1 MIYRDINAIRVR
13 LGFRFSHDR
22 IGRSHFGF
30 LLELISWLANFAFN
44 SLGRFTISSQEV
56 MDATYDWKNDQWTQL
71 PLGVQ
76 INRIAIIRKSPVRFF
91 YNPQYNFRDL
101 PGNTR
106 WQLVFGVSLLTQ

>member
-1 MIYRDINAIRVR
+1 MARQLRVQFPGAIHHLVTRGDGRNLR
-13 LGFRFSHDR
+13 LEK
-22 IGRSHFGF
+22 RSM
-30 LLELISWLANFAFN
+30 E
-44 SLGRFTISSQEV
+44 
-56 MDATYDWKNDQWTQL
+56 QL

-101 PGNTR
+101 PGNTC

>member
-1 MIYRDINAIRVR
+1 M
-13 LGFRFSHDR
+13 
-22 IGRSHFGF
+22 
-30 LLELISWLANFAFN
+30 ELISWLANFAFN

-56 MDATYDWKNDQWTQL
+56 MDATCDWKNDQWTQL